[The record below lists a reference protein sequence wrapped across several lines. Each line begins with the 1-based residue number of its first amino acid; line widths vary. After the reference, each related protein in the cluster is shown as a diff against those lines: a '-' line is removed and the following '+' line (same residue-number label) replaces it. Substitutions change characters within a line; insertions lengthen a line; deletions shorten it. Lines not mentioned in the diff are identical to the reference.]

1 VSMYPIFADHA
12 KKYGLDVTFTKFSV
26 ELSAGRVEEFRRQ
39 FLADR
44 AKVQTGGPAIITA
57 GLEDWYSGPNDG
69 SRYWNALK
77 ADIDKQGWPPDRLES
92 LDNASSRVVAHTPRP
107 SRTGR
112 WDARGLVV
120 GYVQSGK
127 TTNFTAV
134 IAKLADEDYQLVIVL
149 SGLHNGLRRQTQERL
164 DRQLKELNPDKWN
177 TLTAEDHDFR
187 SPTQH
192 PSAALGADKIALA
205 VVKKNTTVLKK
216 LVRWLERPD
225 GRRALQTARVL
236 IVDDE
241 ADQASVATT
250 SINPLITR
258 LMKIMPLCTY
268 IGYTATPFANV
279 FIDPN
284 SEDLYPKDFILNL
297 PRPEGYFGPEVLF
310 GRDLVESEDDGPAP
324 DGYDMIRIVPDDDLP
339 LLRPSRKDAPTFT
352 PSATDELVHAVEWF
366 WLATAA
372 RYARGDRDHSTML
385 LHTVVDTVVHD
396 SYRPLLHA
404 LQERALEGLRAD
416 DAEVMDRFRNLW
428 EKESPRV
435 PAADWGREQNTWEE
449 VAPHLRP
456 VVAATRVVLDNSKSK
471 ERLDYSGEPVVAIA
485 VGANTLSRGLTL
497 NGLVA
502 SFFVRNANAYDTLL
516 QMGRW
521 FGFRAG
527 YEDLPRI
534 WMTAS
539 LRDNFRHLATVEHEM
554 RDDIDRYQRENL
566 TPSQLAVR
574 IQTHPSLRIT
584 AKMGA
589 AQWAYV
595 SYAGRRLQTRFFPVD
610 DADWLAGNLDA
621 AETTIQ
627 NASRQGIHQPP
638 DPGEFVH
645 LFRDVPV
652 GVVRTFLDR
661 YEVHADSPDLER
673 ELLLAYIDK
682 QLDADKPS
690 LEKWTVAL
698 VGGEHNPVNIGGL
711 DVGAVVRSRLNDENP
726 DRADIKT
733 LMSKQD
739 RVLDL
744 DVTSAEARAVSEQ
757 RLAELRQIDQ
767 VHRDR
772 GLLVLY
778 PIEAHSAPVRPPD
791 PTKPRPDRVALN
803 AVDTVIGIGMV
814 FPGESDARNRIKAR
828 HMAVSLADVEIENLD
843 EILNTDTE
851 DDAE

>member
-1 VSMYPIFADHA
+1 MYPIFADHA
-12 KKYGLDVTFTKFSV
+12 KKYGLDVAVVKFSS
-26 ELSAGRVEEFRRQ
+26 EISPERVEEFRRQ
-39 FLADR
+39 FEADL
-44 AKVQTGGPAIITA
+44 AKVQGGGPPIITA
-57 GLEDWYSGPNDG
+57 GLEDWYSGPNED
-69 SRYWNALK
+69 SRYWNALR
-77 ADIDKQGWPPDRLES
+77 ADIEKQDWPLGRLES
-92 LDNASSRVVAHTPRP
+92 LDTASSTVAAHTPRP
-107 SRTGR
+107 SRSSR
-112 WDARGLVV
+112 WDAKGLVV

-164 DRQLKELNPDKWN
+164 DRQLKELNPGKWN
-177 TLTAEDHDFR
+177 TLTSEEHDFR
-187 SPTQH
+187 TPTQH
-192 PSAALGADKIALA
+192 PSAALGGDKIALA
-205 VVKKNTTVLKK
+205 VVKKNTSVLKR

-250 SINPLITR
+250 SINPLIMR

-279 FIDPN
+279 FIDPS

-297 PRPEGYFGPEVLF
+297 PRPKGYFGPEVLF
-310 GRDLVESEDDGPAP
+310 GRDLVEGEDDGPAP

-339 LLRPSRKDAPTFT
+339 LLRPSRKVAPSFT
-352 PSATDELVHAVEWF
+352 PTATDELVDAVHWF

-385 LHTVVDTVVHD
+385 VHTVVDTVVHR
-396 SYRPLLHA
+396 SYRPLLQA
-404 LQERALEGLRAD
+404 LQERALDGLRAG
-416 DAEVMDRFRNLW
+416 DAAAWDRFRNLW

-435 PAADWGREQNTWEE
+435 QAEDRGRELNYGAEF
-449 VAPHLRP
+449 APHLDT
-456 VVAATRVVLDNSKSK
+456 VVASTRGVLSNSRSK
-471 ERLDYSGEPVVAIA
+471 ERLDYSGDPVVAIA

-497 NGLVA
+497 NGLVC
-502 SFFVRNANAYDTLL
+502 SFFVRNATAYDTLL

-521 FGFRAG
+521 FGFRPG

-534 WMTAS
+534 WTTAS
-539 LRDNFRHLATVEHEM
+539 LRDSFRHLAAVEHEM

-566 TPSQLAVR
+566 TPSQVAVR

-589 AQWAYV
+589 AQWAYI
-595 SYAGRRLQTRFFPVD
+595 SYAGRRLQTRFFPVRD
-610 DADWLAGNLDA
+610 RDWLTDNLDA
-621 AETTIQ
+621 AGTLIQ
-627 NASRQGIHQPP
+627 NASRQGLHEPP
-638 DPGEFVH
+638 APGEFVH

-652 GVVRTFLDR
+652 GAVRTFLDR
-661 YEVHADSPDLER
+661 YRVHADSPDLER
-673 ELLLAYIDK
+673 ELLLSYIDK
-682 QLDADKPS
+682 QLEADRPS
-690 LEKWTVAL
+690 LEKWTVAV
-698 VGGEHNPVNIGGL
+698 VGGTETPVNIGGL
-711 DVGAVVRSRLNDENP
+711 DVQTLIRSRLNDGNP

-744 DVTSAEARAVSEQ
+744 DITTAEARADSEQ
-757 RLAELRQIDQ
+757 KLAERRQNDP

-778 PIEAHSAPVRPPD
+778 PIDAHSAPVRPE
-791 PTKPRPDRVALN
+791 RIELN
-803 AVDTVIGIGMV
+803 AADTVIGVGLV
-814 FPGESDARNRIKAR
+814 FPGKPDTSNRIKAR
-828 HMAVSLADVEIENLD
+828 HMAVSLADVTTEDLD

-851 DDAE
+851 DDDG

>member
-1 VSMYPIFADHA
+1 MSMYSIFAGHA
-12 KKYGLDVTFTKFSV
+12 KKFGLDVAVANFLLDVTP
-26 ELSAGRVEEFRRQ
+26 ERVEEFRRQ
-39 FLADR
+39 FEADLV
-44 AKVQTGGPAIITA
+44 KVQAGGPAIITA
-57 GLEDWYSGPNDG
+57 GLEDWYSGPNED
-69 SRYWNALK
+69 SRYWNALRDEIK
-77 ADIDKQGWPPDRLES
+77 EQGWPSDRLES
-92 LDNASSRVVAHTPRP
+92 LDSASNTVVAHTPRP
-107 SRTGR
+107 SRPPR
-112 WDARGLVV
+112 WDAKGLVV

-164 DRQLKELNPDKWN
+164 DRQLKELNPGKWR
-177 TLTAEDHDFR
+177 TLTSEKHDFR
-187 SPTQH
+187 TPTEH
-192 PSAALGADKIALA
+192 PSAALGGDKIALA
-205 VVKKNTTVLKK
+205 VVKKNTKVLRK
-216 LVRWLERPD
+216 LVQWLERSD
-225 GRRALQTARVL
+225 GKRALQTARVL

-241 ADQASVATT
+241 ADQASVATA
-250 SINPLITR
+250 SINPLILW
-258 LMKIMPLCTY
+258 LMRTMPLCTY

-297 PRPEGYFGPEVLF
+297 PRPPGYFGPEVLF
-310 GRDLVESEDDGPAP
+310 GRDLVEGEDDGPAP

-352 PSATDELVHAVEWF
+352 PTATRELVDAVHWF

-385 LHTVVDTVVHD
+385 VHTVVETVVHK
-396 SYRPLLHA
+396 SYRPLLQA
-404 LQERALEGLRAD
+404 LRGRALEGLRAS
-416 DAEVMDRFRNLW
+416 DAAVWERFRTLW
-428 EKESPRV
+428 EEESKRV
-435 PAADWGREQNTWEE
+435 PAEDWGREQKTWEE
-449 VAPHLRP
+449 VAPHLES
-456 VVAATRVVLDNSKSK
+456 VLETTQVVLDNSRSK
-471 ERLDYSGEPVVAIA
+471 ERLDYSGDPVVAIA

-497 NGLVA
+497 IGLVS
-502 SFFVRNANAYDTLL
+502 SFFVRSANAYDTLL

-521 FGFRAG
+521 FGFRPG

-534 WMTAS
+534 WTTAS
-539 LRDNFRHLATVEHEM
+539 LRDSFRHLATVEHEM

-566 TPSQLAVR
+566 TPSKVAVR

-589 AQWAYV
+589 AQSAYV
-595 SYAGRRLQTRFFPVD
+595 SYAGRRLQTRFFPVH
-610 DADWLAGNLDA
+610 DADWLANNLNA
-621 AETTIQ
+621 AATLIQ
-627 NASRQGIHQPP
+627 NAFRQGLHETPS
-638 DPGEFVH
+638 PGEFVH

-652 GVVRTFLDR
+652 GSARTFLDR
-661 YEVHADSPDLER
+661 YRVHADSPDLDR

-682 QLDADKPS
+682 QLDAHTPS
-690 LEKWTVAL
+690 LEKWTVAV
-698 VGGEHNPVNIGGL
+698 VGGDRGPVNIGGL
-711 DVGAVVRSRLNDENP
+711 EVGGVIRSRLDDKNP

-744 DVTSAEARAVSEQ
+744 DITSANARAVGEQ
-757 RLAELRQIDQ
+757 RLAELRQEDP

-778 PIEAHSAPVRPPD
+778 PIDAQSPPVRAGRAPLD
-791 PTKPRPDRVALN
+791 AT
-803 AVDTVIGIGMV
+803 DTVIGVGLV
-814 FPGESDARNRIKAR
+814 FPGEPDTGNRIMAR
-828 HMAVSLADVEIENLD
+828 HMAVSLADVTTEDLD

-851 DDAE
+851 DADE